1 MAPEHPIIKNL
12 NIDKNKDVSEYIS
25 NSQKLS
31 EIDRTSTVR
40 EKTGV
45 KTNILCIN
53 PMNNERIPVFIGDY
67 VLSSYGTGAVMGV
80 PAHDERDFIFAKKYN
95 LPVRLVIS
103 PDGSKNINL
112 ENAYTE
118 KGILV
123 NSGDFDGIDNEQAK
137 KNIANL
143 IENNKSGE
151 KNYNLSS
158 QRLVNL

>member
-1 MAPEHPIIKNL
+1 M
-12 NIDKNKDVSEYIS
+12 
-25 NSQKLS
+25 
-31 EIDRTSTVR
+31 R

-112 ENAYTE
+112 EKTAVEMIT
-118 KGILV
+118 K
-123 NSGDFDGIDNEQAK
+123 
-137 KNIANL
+137 
-143 IENNKSGE
+143 
-151 KNYNLSS
+151 
-158 QRLVNL
+158 RLT